1 MLADTSTVQ
10 AEDGRTLAF
19 CEWGDRTG
27 RPVWY
32 LHGSPGSRYLHPRE
46 FDVTKWGVRMLTYD
60 RPGYGRSDRRPGR
73 LVADAAEDVRA
84 IADHLSLAEFA
95 VVGVSA
101 GGPHAL
107 AVAAELAGRATRCA
121 VVNGLAPPD
130 AEGLDFYAGMA
141 ESEVEE
147 WRARTVSS
155 PDAAAILDET
165 RQWVEE
171 LVASPDIP
179 PAAKEVFVP
188 TLTEAISRGPWG
200 ILDDYA
206 ALTQSWGF
214 ELAAV
219 TCPVTLMVA
228 EADTS
233 VPPAHGRWLADH
245 LPRATSLSV
254 PGGHLDPRAAAT
266 DQLFAWAVDRL

>member
-1 MLADTSTVQ
+1 L
-10 AEDGRTLAF
+10 
-19 CEWGDRTG
+19 
-27 RPVWY
+27 Y

-46 FDVTKWGVRMLTYD
+46 FDFTKWGARMLTYD

-73 LVADAAEDVRA
+73 LVADAAQDVRA

-107 AVAAELAGRATRCA
+107 AVAAELAGRVTRCA

-147 WRARTVSS
+147 WRARTVPF
-155 PDAAAILDET
+155 PDAAAILEET
-165 RQWVEE
+165 RQWVDE
-171 LVASPDIP
+171 LAANPDIP

-188 TLTEAISRGPWG
+188 TLTEAISKGPWG
-200 ILDDYA
+200 VLDDYA
-206 ALTQSWGF
+206 AVSRSWGF

-233 VPPAHGRWLADH
+233 VPPAHGRWLTDH
-245 LPRATSLSV
+245 LPQPTFVSV
-254 PGGHLDPRAAAT
+254 AGGHLDPRVADT
-266 DQLFAWAVDRL
+266 EQLLAWALDRL